1 MPCLLSGQFRTFL
14 SLSSGWERK
23 EVQMK
28 RPLSHCGIIDHVVEN
43 LVQLQGGET
52 GWKWMPGLGDRI
64 PPRLRVSDGRHGA
77 GADPSVRCILELQ
90 EYFCLKANPRTSET
104 GWALFREVCLH
115 FGPFWKATVSS
126 RSSGREK
133 ERWTAGWETWTLM
146 PSSSPLLLRPHLACS
161 WDPGGCQTGGQTT
174 SGGCTPGIQSLCP
187 EPARQPLGDMFYLWE
202 APCQSSLEER
212 VLPF

>member
-1 MPCLLSGQFRTFL
+1 MPCPLSGQFRTFL

-64 PPRLRVSDGRHGA
+64 PPRLRVSDGRQGA

-133 ERWTAGWETWTLM
+133 TEKLQQGIRKLSAESL
-146 PSSSPLLLRPHLACS
+146 PPLLPQ
-161 WDPGGCQTGGQTT
+161 PVTGGHWILMAILYLLWLDNAP
-174 SGGCTPGIQSLCP
+174 SMFGISK
-187 EPARQPLGDMFYLWE
+187 
-202 APCQSSLEER
+202 
-212 VLPF
+212 